1 MTLNQAADIAAIILI
16 AEAFILG
23 LIPLALFF
31 MAVRG
36 LGQLLPRVRY
46 WLRVAYSW
54 VLQVE
59 MMVAML
65 MRWLLAPILLISGLR
80 AGLREGVA
88 ALRRR

>member
-1 MTLNQAADIAAIILI
+1 MTLSQARDIAVIILI
-16 AEAFILG
+16 VEAFALG
-23 LIPLALFF
+23 LILLVASYY
-31 MAVRG
+31 AVRG
-36 LGQLLPRVRY
+36 LQRLLPQVRY

-54 VLQVE
+54 VVE
-59 MMVAML
+59 AERIVATS

>member
-1 MTLNQAADIAAIILI
+1 MTLNQARDIAAIILI
-16 AEAFILG
+16 AETFILG
-23 LIPLALFF
+23 LMVLALFL
-31 MAVRG
+31 MGVRG
-36 LGQLLPRVRY
+36 LGQLLPKVRY
-46 WLRVAYSW
+46 WLRLAYSW
-54 VLQVE
+54 VLQAE